1 MASKGSQLLGH
12 WSNEFNRGL
21 RMLGGFGEYAG
32 RSSLSH
38 NVDQLVNLSRDD
50 TLLGY
55 FLNEDKGMLWNF
67 EGWKKKTFGSGDS
80 GESDARSTA
89 NTPVDEI
96 VEVVTPEQ
104 TIADLDPALDDAI
117 DAPMFTDT
125 SMASKRSTTRQEL
138 GSKGYDTRTSQGR
151 ATTER
156 DKKKYGTALTRMS

>member
-1 MASKGSQLLGH
+1 MKQA
-12 WSNEFNRGL
+12 
-21 RMLGGFGEYAG
+21 
-32 RSSLSH
+32 
-38 NVDQLVNLSRDD
+38 
-50 TLLGY
+50 
-55 FLNEDKGMLWNF
+55 
-67 EGWKKKTFGSGDS
+67 WKKKTFGSGDS

-89 NTPVDEI
+89 NTSVDEI

-151 ATTER
+151 ATTEKN
-156 DKKKYGTALTRMS
+156 KKKYGTALSRMS

>member
-1 MASKGSQLLGH
+1 MAKDYFREIEHGWKQLWGLGDYAGKSGLHHNLNQLLDVSTSG
-12 WSNEFNRGL
+12 S
-21 RMLGGFGEYAG
+21 A
-32 RSSLSH
+32 
-38 NVDQLVNLSRDD
+38 
-50 TLLGY
+50 LGY
-55 FLNEDKGMLWNF
+55 LLNQDEGLLWNF